1 MSNLDDKMTEKYKN
15 LNRNFL
21 KDFKN
26 NETNIKQLIPGF

>member
-26 NETNIKQLIPGF
+26 NETNIK

>member
-1 MSNLDDKMTEKYKN
+1 MANLDDKMTEKYKN

-26 NETNIKQLIPGF
+26 NETNIK